1 MCFQEITQKSDF
13 KNYKNYA
20 LTLQINAQ
28 LSKFLK
34 VHTQNTA

>member
-1 MCFQEITQKSDF
+1 MCFQEITQKADF

-28 LSKFLK
+28 FSKFLK
-34 VHTQNTA
+34 DHTQNTA